1 MEQFV
6 SLFTR
11 LVVALEVIAA
21 NFGSAPTAAATGGT
35 DKGGATGTKTTKATK
50 AAADK
55 GATAPTQEEV
65 NAALSELKD
74 YIDSKGEKGIVHARK
89 VMKEVA
95 GVEKM
100 VEIPEEKRAA
110 VIKAAAKELEAYK
123 AAEEEEAM

>member
-1 MEQFV
+1 MELFV
-6 SLFTR
+6 QLFTR
-11 LVVALEVIAA
+11 LVVALETIAA
-21 NFGSAPTAAATGGT
+21 NSGSAAAPAAAAAAGT
-35 DKGGATGTKTTKATK
+35 TTKATK
-50 AAADK
+50 GTKASADK

-74 YIDSKGEKGIVHARK
+74 YIDGKGEKGIVHARK

-123 AAEEEEAM
+123 AAEEEAM

>member
-11 LVVALEVIAA
+11 LVVALETIAA
-21 NFGSAPTAAATGGT
+21 NFGSAPTPAASGGADKAAAG
-35 DKGGATGTKTTKATK
+35 KGTKATK

-74 YIDSKGEKGIVHARK
+74 YIDGKGEKGIVHARK

-123 AAEEEEAM
+123 AAEEEAM